1 MLFTDGS
8 VNTKCRTGFGA
19 YLAVSEAEI
28 SSKVF
33 RNQVKIRKFEN
44 TSSTKLELQT
54 LLWALSEIQVGDR
67 KVIVHTDSQNII
79 SLEKR
84 RSRLEKNNLKKS
96 IRWIVN
102 SLRYVDIS
110 YQFKKMKLIIFLLL
124 WIEHQG
130 KR

>member
-44 TSSTKLELQT
+44 SSSTKLELQT

-67 KVIVHTDSQNII
+67 KVIVQCTMMAQ
-79 SLEKR
+79 
-84 RSRLEKNNLKKS
+84 
-96 IRWIVN
+96 
-102 SLRYVDIS
+102 
-110 YQFKKMKLIIFLLL
+110 
-124 WIEHQG
+124 
-130 KR
+130 